1 MLSKEYYIKNK
12 GMNFLFVSFMTV
24 VGGLIVAGL
33 IVRKE
38 RQYYL
43 KQYAELERDYDL
55 AINKATYYE
64 KLNRSL
70 EQQLAQKKSISTFN
84 SEDKDTIVKA
94 LKKAMFYSHPDR
106 NGGRDDGSFCKYNE
120 LYKKYK

>member
-1 MLSKEYYIKNK
+1 M
-12 GMNFLFVSFMTV
+12 
-24 VGGLIVAGL
+24 GGLIVAGL

-106 NGGRDDGSFCKYNE
+106 NGGRDDGSFRKYNE

>member
-1 MLSKEYYIKNK
+1 M
-12 GMNFLFVSFMTV
+12 FVSFMTV